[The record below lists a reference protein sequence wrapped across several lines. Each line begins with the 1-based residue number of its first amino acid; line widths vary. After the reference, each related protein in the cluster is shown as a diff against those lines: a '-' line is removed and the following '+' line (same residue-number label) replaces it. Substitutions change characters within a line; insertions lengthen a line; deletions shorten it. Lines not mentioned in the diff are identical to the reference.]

1 MSSSPHE
8 AKKRRQSKEIS
19 RVTRGAGRG
28 SMRDLAW
35 TLAIDYSM
43 LMSSRHS
50 EQTQMQYMLST
61 VYAVCRVWY
70 LVPACAPCGHFLI
83 SYTLTR

>member
-1 MSSSPHE
+1 
-8 AKKRRQSKEIS
+8 
-19 RVTRGAGRG
+19 
-28 SMRDLAW
+28 MRDLAW
-35 TLAIDYSM
+35 TLAKNYSM

-70 LVPACAPCGHFLI
+70 RGASLRAVRPFSDILY
-83 SYTLTR
+83 SDSLRKRDRVRLSLQYS